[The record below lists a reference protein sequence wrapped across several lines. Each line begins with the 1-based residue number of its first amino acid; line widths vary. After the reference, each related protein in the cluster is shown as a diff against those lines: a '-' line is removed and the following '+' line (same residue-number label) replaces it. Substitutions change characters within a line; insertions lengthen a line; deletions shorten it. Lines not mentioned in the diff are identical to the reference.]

1 MKKCITIVL
10 IFFSLIIVF
19 IIREKQNNIK
29 CKINSLEEEKEY
41 YFNSYQELKKKNIK
55 LYKLDDNQNLVEV
68 KSSWD
73 IIVSLGMILSYG
85 ESKRNFFD
93 SKKVVLSKLLGL
105 EKNEKNILIYIP
117 KEKEKDIL
125 SKASKYQKMN
135 ACSLMEILKN

>member
-10 IFFSLIIVF
+10 IFFSLIIIFV
-19 IIREKQNNIK
+19 IREKQNNIK

-93 SKKVVLSKLLGL
+93 SKKVVLSKMLGL

>member
-85 ESKRNFFD
+85 ESKRKFFD
-93 SKKVVLSKLLGL
+93 SKKVVLSKMLGL